1 MPATYA
7 GPAAPLRHSAKG
19 EPAKVRPSLALRLRV
34 RWNAPQLDAA
44 LAEGADPGASKALG
58 LRAQQLADPGH
69 RTKIARSI
77 DHLLALSERAAVAQ
91 PSITHVPLRPDRV
104 EGSRPQLMELA
115 DRLEAVDSPPLKG
128 LAMANLLV
136 EDGTGALYARG
147 GLYAPEPS
155 DPLRP
160 AVEAVLAALCR

>member
-7 GPAAPLRHSAKG
+7 GPAPRLRHSAKS

-44 LAEGADPGASKALG
+44 LADGTDPGASKSLA
-58 LRAQQLADPGH
+58 LRAQQLADPKH
-69 RTKIARSI
+69 RSAIAKSI
-77 DHLLALSERAAVAQ
+77 RYLLELTEGGAATQLTLTRAPFQ
-91 PSITHVPLRPDRV
+91 PDRV
-104 EGSRPQLMELA
+104 EGNRPQLTELA
-115 DRLEAVDSPPLKG
+115 ERLEGLSSPPVKG

-136 EDGTGALYARG
+136 EDGTAPLYAH
-147 GLYAPEPS
+147 EPS

-160 AVEAVLAALCR
+160 AVEATLAALGR